1 MIDELMMDDDPETV
15 SHGAEPRT
23 DDTTQDDD
31 PVGGCMHGLPLA
43 LPTLGPIAGGEP
55 GRGDVLVK
63 DPSVVLRAMGETAA
77 PPALP
82 FERSE
87 GGGRRDAVVGRS
99 LGRSNGRVYRSL
111 CVLGNVFY
119 RVPSP
124 PPTGDESSAGTLIWC
139 WLDESSA
146 SERACVRACQPR
158 RRRTSR
164 TSTLWE
170 TLVWREGAFGCRQQR
185 QTQTQTQ
192 QW

>member
-1 MIDELMMDDDPETV
+1 MDDDPETV

-87 GGGRRDAVVGRS
+87 GGGRRGGCGRWTVVGTFEWKS
-99 LGRSNGRVYRSL
+99 LPILMCFRVRACSIA
-111 CVLGNVFY
+111 
-119 RVPSP
+119 SP
-124 PPTGDESSAGTLIWC
+124 PPLRLATRVPHGGSFGVGSTSSVRAC
-139 WLDESSA
+139 
-146 SERACVRACQPR
+146 ERACVRASQPAATASNLTHEHALGDVGLAR
-158 RRRTSR
+158 GSVRLPPTK
-164 TSTLWE
+164 
-170 TLVWREGAFGCRQQR
+170 
-185 QTQTQTQ
+185 TQTQTQ
-192 QW
+192 QG